1 MQDPKGE
8 MVIILEG
15 SNISK
20 KEMALSEIN
29 SLSLEEHY
37 DYYNKQGFSKKD
49 IIKLIA
55 KDRKVSKNE
64 IYQHFI
70 GR

>member
-1 MQDPKGE
+1 
-8 MVIILEG
+8 
-15 SNISK
+15 
-20 KEMALSEIN
+20 MALSEIN

-37 DYYNKQGFSKKD
+37 DYYDKQGFSKKE